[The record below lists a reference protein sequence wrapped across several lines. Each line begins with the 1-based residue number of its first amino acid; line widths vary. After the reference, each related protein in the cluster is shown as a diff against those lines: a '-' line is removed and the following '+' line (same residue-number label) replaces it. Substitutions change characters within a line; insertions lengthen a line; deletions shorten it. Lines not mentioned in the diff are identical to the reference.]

1 MNTKTKVENP
11 LNALIPV
18 IAATV
23 ERWRQE
29 HTPEQIESRVNQ
41 VLNSK
46 SDEIVVKMLG
56 FDASWGRW
64 ELDHCN
70 GRSGNSAAGDYI
82 RKCHQEA
89 IEKWI
94 TKLAMPVLPKNI
106 NQQLK
111 KSLQA
116 QFNRSLE
123 DALRNKVIAHAKEEA
138 DRMFKELEVP
148 SLLDNYMQTLQLIKK
163 E

>member
-1 MNTKTKVENP
+1 MSAQTGVDNP

-18 IAATV
+18 IATAV
-23 ERWRQE
+23 ERWRE
-29 HTPEQIESRVNQ
+29 DHSPKQIEAKVTRT
-41 VLNSK
+41 LNNK
-46 SDEIVVKMLG
+46 SQEIILKLLG
-56 FDASWGRW
+56 FNNQWDRW

-70 GRSGNSAAGDYI
+70 GRSGNSAAGDYM

-94 TKLAMPVLPKNI
+94 TKMALPVLPKDL
-106 NQQLK
+106 NQKLK
-111 KSLQA
+111 QSLQA

-123 DALRNKVIAHAKEEA
+123 ETLRNKVIAYAQEEA
-138 DRMFKELEVP
+138 TRVFKELEVP

>member
-1 MNTKTKVENP
+1 MNTKTRVENP

-23 ERWRQE
+23 ERWQQE
-29 HTPEQIESRVNQ
+29 HTPKQIEAKVTRTLDN
-41 VLNSK
+41 K
-46 SDEIVVKMLG
+46 SQEIILKLLG
-56 FDASWGRW
+56 FNNHWDRW

-70 GRSGNSAAGDYI
+70 GRSGNSAAGDYM

-94 TKLAMPVLPKNI
+94 TKLAMPVLPKDI

-111 KSLQA
+111 KSLQV

-123 DALRNKVIAHAKEEA
+123 DALRNKVIAHAMEEA
-138 DRMFKELEVP
+138 NRMFKELEVP

>member
-1 MNTKTKVENP
+1 MSAQTGIDNP

-18 IAATV
+18 IATAV
-23 ERWRQE
+23 ERWRE
-29 HTPEQIESRVNQ
+29 DHSPKQIEAKVTRTLDN
-41 VLNSK
+41 K
-46 SDEIVVKMLG
+46 SQEIILKLLG
-56 FDASWGRW
+56 FNNHWDRW

-70 GRSGNSAAGDYI
+70 GRSGNSTAGDYM
-82 RKCHQEA
+82 RQCHKDA
-89 IEKWI
+89 IEKW
-94 TKLAMPVLPKNI
+94 LAKMTMPVLPKII

-116 QFNRSLE
+116 EFNRSLE
-123 DALRNKVIAHAKEEA
+123 KALRDKVVAYANEEA
-138 DRMFKELEVP
+138 SRMFKELEVP